1 MANWSYGWAKQPSHD
16 GGFRGS
22 QCNLIMDS
30 CSFLCSMLSPTETH
44 TTDTDTHTHTQR
56 HRHTHRHTHISQ
68 THTQRH
74 RHTQTYTHTH
84 KDTQIHTDTYTHR
97 HRYTHTHTHTHTHT
111 TNSPWGLSGTEANK
125 TCTQTT
131 LSWDRI
137 TCPRPLECANMGQF
151 SDYNNHNTIYW
162 GLNNTPSTFL
172 TLYTFKSTFLKV

>member
-30 CSFLCSMLSPTETH
+30 CSFLCSMLSPTDTH
-44 TTDTDTHTHTQR
+44 TTDTDTDTHTHTDIHTYTHIHRGTGTHR
-56 HRHTHRHTHISQ
+56 HIHTHTHTKIHIHTQTQIHTHRHT
-68 THTQRH
+68 
-74 RHTQTYTHTH
+74 
-84 KDTQIHTDTYTHR
+84 DTD
-97 HRYTHTHTHTHTHT
+97 THT

-125 TCTQTT
+125 ICTQTT
-131 LSWDRI
+131 LLWDRI

-162 GLNNTPSTFL
+162 GLNNTLSTFL
-172 TLYTFKSTFLKV
+172 TLYMFKSTFLKV